1 MQDLYDSSCFKTQRN
16 LIDRLRGIGLDK
28 YVQLPQIA
36 VMGDTSSGKSSL
48 LSAISGIEFPS
59 SDLLTTRCPTQLI
72 LTEATTFSGSVRLVR
87 FGSDLSEK
95 AKALGSADDI
105 ASEIQALTLQIQEEG
120 QQISDDAIVIT
131 VSGPQFPNLTL
142 TDLPG
147 IIRTVGDG
155 EDKSMI
161 KRVREL
167 VNRYLVQERTVILA
181 VVPANVDMHNSE
193 ILQAAE
199 NADPSGD
206 RTIAIITKPDLIDAG
221 AEQAVLDL
229 LYNRKKK
236 LKYGYHTVK
245 CRGQKDLNEGKS
257 IKEGLQAEHKFFG
270 AHEVWKEVDRKYV
283 GIPRLTDKLVGILK
297 NIISSSLPLVM
308 KEINARWKDCEHNL
322 TKLGAA
328 VDSNSDRRA
337 FYSKFTESV
346 NQLISNAMKGYY
358 SSSSFFI
365 PPEDEID
372 NRARAILRKHD
383 SAFYEII
390 QSTRVKEGFKPST
403 QVVVGD
409 YVEYLVGGKWKTGKV
424 SQINGESVLVH
435 PFVQTWLSKDQWR
448 HLQRADYTG
457 LKRKIAENRGDELP
471 IFPSYNLFCSLV
483 QSYVCVWR
491 SPMLQLLED
500 YNGVLSVVFQRVI
513 DHSMGSSKFPK
524 LHEKTSFIVAEALRT
539 STEMASTSLEKMLEE
554 EFRPYT
560 LNHYLYSN
568 LIKLRNEPL
577 IHSLEAMCSNNSR
590 EVNLDA
596 VLAVMRTHGV
606 GTDSNEDCE
615 AKELQIALKAYLKV
629 AKKRFADA
637 VPMHL
642 EQVVVQKAI
651 SAIKQELSAICDEKL
666 EALLEESQESKSIR
680 ADLVEELASLKAARL
695 EIAQLR

>member
-1 MQDLYDSSCFKTQRN
+1 
-16 LIDRLRGIGLDK
+16 
-28 YVQLPQIA
+28 
-36 VMGDTSSGKSSL
+36 MGDTSSGKSSL

-72 LTEATTFSGSVRLVR
+72 LTKATTFSGSVRLVR
-87 FGSDLSEK
+87 FVADGSLSEK
-95 AKALGSADDI
+95 AKALESADDI

-155 EDKSMI
+155 EDKTMI

-167 VNRYLVQERTVILA
+167 VERYLVQERTVILA

-229 LYNRKKK
+229 LHNRKKK

-245 CRGQKDLNEGKS
+245 CRGQKDLKAGKS
-257 IKEGLQAEHKFFG
+257 IKEGLQAEQKFFG
-270 AHEVWKEVDRKYV
+270 THEVWKEVDRKYV
-283 GIPRLTDKLVGILK
+283 GIPRLTAKLVGILK
-297 NIISSSLPLVM
+297 KIISSSLPVVM
-308 KEINARWKDCEHNL
+308 KEIDARWRDCARNL

-328 VDSNSDRRA
+328 VDSNSERRA

-346 NQLISNAMKGYY
+346 NQLFSNAAKGYY

-365 PPEDEID
+365 HPEGGADETD

-383 SAFYEII
+383 SAFYELIR
-390 QSTRVKEGFKPST
+390 STRVQEKFKPST
-403 QVVVGD
+403 NVVVGD
-409 YVEYLVGGKWKTGKV
+409 YVEGLVEGRWMTGKV
-424 SQINGESVLVH
+424 TQISGDSVIMH
-435 PFVQTWLSKDQWR
+435 PHLQAWLSKE
-448 HLQRADYTG
+448 
-457 LKRKIAENRGDELP
+457 KIAENRGDELP

-483 QSYVCVWR
+483 QTYICDWR
-491 SPMLQLLED
+491 GPMLKLLED
-500 YNGVLSVVFQRVI
+500 YNGVLSVVFQRAV
-513 DHSMGSSKFPK
+513 DHSMGSSKFSK
-524 LHEKTSFIVAEALRT
+524 LHEQTSNIVAEALRT
-539 STEMASTSLEKMLEE
+539 SAEKASTSLANMLEE

-560 LNHYLYSN
+560 LNHYLFAN

-577 IHSLEAMCSNNSR
+577 IHSLEAMCSNKSR

-596 VLAVMRTHGV
+596 VLAVMQTHGV

-651 SAIKQELSAICDEKL
+651 SIVKQQLSAISDEKL
-666 EALLEESQESKSIR
+666 EALLEESQESRSIR

-695 EIAQLR
+695 EIAELR

>member
-1 MQDLYDSSCFKTQRN
+1 
-16 LIDRLRGIGLDK
+16 
-28 YVQLPQIA
+28 
-36 VMGDTSSGKSSL
+36 
-48 LSAISGIEFPS
+48 
-59 SDLLTTRCPTQLI
+59 
-72 LTEATTFSGSVRLVR
+72 
-87 FGSDLSEK
+87 
-95 AKALGSADDI
+95 
-105 ASEIQALTLQIQEEG
+105 
-120 QQISDDAIVIT
+120 
-131 VSGPQFPNLTL
+131 
-142 TDLPG
+142 
-147 IIRTVGDG
+147 
-155 EDKSMI
+155 MI

-308 KEINARWKDCEHNL
+308 EEINARWKDCEDNL

-365 PPEDEID
+365 HPEDGADEID
-372 NRARAILRKHD
+372 NRARAILRKHE

-409 YVEYLVGGKWKTGKV
+409 YVEGLVGGKWKTGKV
-424 SQINGESVLVH
+424 SQISGENVIVH
-435 PFVQTWLSKDQWR
+435 PFTQNWLTKDQWR
-448 HLQRADYTG
+448 HMQRADYTG

-491 SPMLQLLED
+491 SPMLQLLKD
-500 YNGVLSVVFQRVI
+500 YNGVLSVVFQ
-513 DHSMGSSKFPK
+513 SSKFPK

-539 STEMASTSLEKMLEE
+539 STEMASTSLENMLEE

-560 LNHYLYSN
+560 LNHYLYAN

-651 SAIKQELSAICDEKL
+651 SAIKKELSAISDEKL